1 MQATEYLVQN
11 NLDNYGIKE
20 AYYLNS
26 IFKLKKYIK
35 RIKGEKECIGIWQ

>member
-11 NLDNYGIKE
+11 NLDNYGIKG

-26 IFKLKKYIK
+26 IFRLKKYIK
-35 RIKGEKECIGIWQ
+35 RIKGEKECIGSWQ

>member
-11 NLDNYGIKE
+11 NLYDYGIKGT
-20 AYYLNS
+20 YYLNS
-26 IFKLKKYIK
+26 IFRLKKYIK